1 MRKLIHLFAIFAAVS
16 APAAEAL
23 IFNQKY
29 EPGNTYHQT
38 ITMEQDMDMDNGES
52 RIQRK
57 MNMAIGFSAVVAPQ
71 ELGARTKRV
80 TVQYDRTVMS
90 SDDGGKKY
98 SFDSESPGAAD
109 PGPLAAV
116 GRIIGHEFNV
126 IFDEADNVKEIENIE
141 PALQIL
147 AGTDPA
153 SAQIYNQIFNR
164 EAIKRMMQQSPLRSP
179 NGLAIKLGESWPFLN
194 EMPLPGVGRLVIRG
208 NYTFKQ
214 MVERDGVQ
222 CAEVATKAEISV
234 DMAANTKAEEVILTR
249 MRQMNLKVQDGKM
262 EGTIFYD
269 PLIHFPRS
277 ISLTQSVTL
286 TAKIP
291 NGSGPAIRLPMKQTI
306 GMKLDSFGPTNTKE
320 PAPKPAP
327 EE

>member
-1 MRKLIHLFAIFAAVS
+1 MRKLIHLFTVFTAVS
-16 APAAEAL
+16 APAAESL

-52 RIQRK
+52 RLQRK
-57 MNMAIGFSAVVAPQ
+57 TNMAVGFSAIVAPQ
-71 ELGARTKRV
+71 ELGATTKRV

-90 SDDGGKKY
+90 SDDGREKL
-98 SFDSESPGAAD
+98 SFDSQSPGAAK
-109 PGPLAAV
+109 PGPLAAI
-116 GRIIGHEFNV
+116 GRIIGQEFNV
-126 IFDEADNVKEIENIE
+126 VFDEADNVKEIENIE

-153 SAQIYNQIFNR
+153 SAQIYKQIFDR

-214 MVERDGVQ
+214 MVEREGVQ
-222 CAEVATKAEISV
+222 CAEVAAKAEISV
-234 DMAANTKAEEVILTR
+234 DLVAKTKADEIVLTR

-306 GMKLDSFGPTNTKE
+306 GMTLDSFGPTNK
-320 PAPKPAP
+320 KAP
-327 EE
+327 EQKPVPEE